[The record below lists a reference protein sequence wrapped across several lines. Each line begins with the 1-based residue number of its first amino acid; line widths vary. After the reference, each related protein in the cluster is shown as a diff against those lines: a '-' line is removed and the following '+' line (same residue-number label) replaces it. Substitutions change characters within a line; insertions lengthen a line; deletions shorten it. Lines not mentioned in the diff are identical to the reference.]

1 MYDSLP
7 MGVEVALYL
16 PIREKAV
23 QYTIFFLSAKCF
35 QENIAKKELFAFLPP
50 LRALYTAGML
60 VCDLRK
66 EITG

>member
-1 MYDSLP
+1 MYNSLP

-16 PIREKAV
+16 PIRKKAV
-23 QYTIFFLSAKCF
+23 QYTIFFKKRQMFSGKHR
-35 QENIAKKELFAFLPP
+35 KKELSAFLPP